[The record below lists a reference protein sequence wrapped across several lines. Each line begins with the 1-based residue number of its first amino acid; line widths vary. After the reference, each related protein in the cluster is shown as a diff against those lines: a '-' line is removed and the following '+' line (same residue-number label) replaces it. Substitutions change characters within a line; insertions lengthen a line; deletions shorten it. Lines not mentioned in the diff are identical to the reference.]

1 MRIGMLWFD
10 NDASRALDDKV
21 ARAAA
26 HYRQKYGR
34 APTLCYVHPAALNG
48 DPHRAGGIEVRAART
63 VLPHHFWL
71 GVAEEGDALRRA
83 A

>member
-1 MRIGMLWFD
+1 LWFD
-10 NDASRALDDKV
+10 NDAGRQLEEKIM
-21 ARAAA
+21 RAAA

-34 APTLCYVHPAALNG
+34 LPTVCYVNPAALNG
-48 DPHRAGGIEVRAART
+48 GERRASEVEVRAART

-71 GVAEEGDALRRA
+71 GVAEEGDTLKRA